1 MTLVCLI
8 WGVQQVAIKVV
19 AADTAPVMQLAIRFA
34 GATLF
39 FGAWLFAREGGRTF
53 ADGSLPSGLA
63 LGTLFAMEFIFAGE
77 ALTFTTA
84 AHTVVFLY
92 SAPIFSALGLQFV
105 PEERL
110 NRKQWAGIA
119 LAFAGLMVAFLG
131 HGDRSAAAPLL
142 GDGLALCG
150 GLAWGLS
157 SVVLRR
163 GSVGRAAT
171 AKTVFYQVGMA
182 AVLLLAFATST
193 GQAKVLPSG
202 AVILSLIFQTL
213 IVAIGSYLVW
223 FWLLRHYLN
232 SRLMLLSLL
241 TPMFGVLFGALLLGD
256 PIDLRFAMG
265 AALVLIGVLAVNA
278 LTLKA

>member
-1 MTLVCLI
+1 
-8 WGVQQVAIKVV
+8 
-19 AADTAPVMQLAIRFA
+19 
-34 GATLF
+34 
-39 FGAWLFAREGGRTF
+39 
-53 ADGSLPSGLA
+53 
-63 LGTLFAMEFIFAGE
+63 
-77 ALTFTTA
+77 
-84 AHTVVFLY
+84 
-92 SAPIFSALGLQFV
+92 
-105 PEERL
+105 
-110 NRKQWAGIA
+110 
-119 LAFAGLMVAFLG
+119 MVAFLG